1 MIILFP
7 TELEA
12 APFRA
17 LCPDA
22 EVIVC
27 GVGMAQSAA
36 CVARLLAD
44 GHRSFLLAGIAGAYG
59 DSPARGE
66 VVAVAEER
74 VAGVPAEFDRE
85 YKATLLPEG
94 VRAVRSNTVAMCGA
108 EACGVEVENMEGA
121 ALFALC
127 EEFGAEC
134 AEIRAIS
141 NRVGEPRSEWEVQ
154 TALGNLARTVVR
166 IVKNDGV

>member
-7 TELEA
+7 TEMEA

-17 LCPDA
+17 LCPDV
-22 EVIVC
+22 EVVVC
-27 GVGMAQSAA
+27 GVGMAQTAA
-36 CVARLLAD
+36 CVARLLAE

-59 DSPARGE
+59 DAPAKGE

-74 VAGVPAEFDRE
+74 VAGMPQQFDRA
-85 YKATLLPEG
+85 YKTSILPDG
-94 VRAVRSNTVAMCGA
+94 LRVVRSNTVSACGA
-108 EACGVEVENMEGA
+108 EAQGAEVENMEGA

-134 AEIRAIS
+134 CEVRAIS
-141 NRVGEPRSEWEVQ
+141 NRVGEPREEWCVP
-154 TALGNLARTVVR
+154 TALEKLAHAVVE
-166 IVKNDGV
+166 IISKK

>member
-1 MIILFP
+1 MILLLP

-17 LCPDA
+17 ICPDV
-22 EVIVC
+22 EVVVC
-27 GVGMAQSAA
+27 GVGMAQTAA

-44 GHRSFLLAGIAGAYG
+44 GHRSFLLAGIAGAY
-59 DSPARGE
+59 DQTLAKGE

-74 VAGVPAEFDRE
+74 VAGLPMQFDRT
-85 YKATLLPEG
+85 YRATILPEG
-94 VRAVRSNTVAMCGA
+94 LQVVRSNTVSACGA
-108 EACGVEVENMEGA
+108 DAQGAEVENMEGA

-134 AEIRAIS
+134 CEVRAIS
-141 NRVGEPRSEWEVQ
+141 NRVGEPREEWDVP
-154 TALGNLARTVVR
+154 TALKNLAHAVR
-166 IVKNDGV
+166 QIISKQ

>member
-7 TELEA
+7 TEMEA

-17 LCPDA
+17 LYPEA
-22 EVIVC
+22 EVVIC
-27 GVGMAQSAA
+27 GVGMAQTAA
-36 CVARLLAD
+36 CVARLLAE

-59 DSPARGE
+59 DAPAKGE

-74 VAGVPAEFDRE
+74 VAGMPQQFDRA
-85 YKATLLPEG
+85 YKTSILPDG
-94 VRAVRSNTVAMCGA
+94 LRVVRSNTVSACGA
-108 EACGVEVENMEGA
+108 DAQGAEVENMEGA

-134 AEIRAIS
+134 CEVRAIS
-141 NRVGEPRSEWEVQ
+141 NRVGEPREEWCVP
-154 TALGNLARTVVR
+154 TALEKLAHAVAE
-166 IVKNDGV
+166 IISKK

>member
-1 MIILFP
+1 MILLFP

-17 LCPDA
+17 LCPDVA
-22 EVIVC
+22 VVVC
-27 GVGMAQSAA
+27 GVGMAQTAA

-44 GHRSFLLAGIAGAYG
+44 GHRSFLLAGIAGAY
-59 DSPARGE
+59 DQTLAKGE

-74 VAGVPAEFDRE
+74 VAGMPQQFDRA
-85 YKATLLPEG
+85 YKTSILPDG
-94 VRAVRSNTVAMCGA
+94 LRVVRSNTVSACGA
-108 EACGVEVENMEGA
+108 DAQGAEVENMEGA

-134 AEIRAIS
+134 CEVRAIS
-141 NRVGEPRSEWEVQ
+141 NRVGEPREEWDVP
-154 TALGNLARTVVR
+154 TALESLAHAVQQ
-166 IVKNDGV
+166 IISKQ

>member
-17 LCPDA
+17 IYPDA
-22 EVIVC
+22 EVFIC
-27 GVGMAQSAA
+27 GVGMAQTAA

-44 GHRSFLLAGIAGAYG
+44 GHRSFLLAGIAGAY
-59 DSPARGE
+59 DQTLAKGE

-74 VAGVPAEFDRE
+74 VAGMPQRFDRA
-85 YKATLLPEG
+85 YKTSILPDG
-94 VRAVRSNTVAMCGA
+94 LRVVRSNTVSACGA
-108 EACGVEVENMEGA
+108 DAQGAEVENMEGA

-134 AEIRAIS
+134 CEIRAIS
-141 NRVGEPRSEWEVQ
+141 NRVGEPRVEWDVP
-154 TALGNLARTVVR
+154 TALENLAHAVQQ
-166 IVKNDGV
+166 IISKQ

>member
-7 TELEA
+7 TELES

-17 LCPDA
+17 ICPDA
-22 EVIVC
+22 EVFIC
-27 GVGMAQSAA
+27 GVGMAQTAA

-44 GHRSFLLAGIAGAYG
+44 GHRSFLLAGIAGAY
-59 DSPARGE
+59 DQTLAKGE

-74 VAGVPAEFDRE
+74 VAGLPMQFDRT
-85 YKATLLPEG
+85 YRATILPEG
-94 VRAVRSNTVAMCGA
+94 LQVVRSNTVSACGA
-108 EACGVEVENMEGA
+108 EAQGAEVENMEGA

-134 AEIRAIS
+134 CEVRAIS
-141 NRVGEPRSEWEVQ
+141 NRVGEPREEWDVP
-154 TALGNLARTVVR
+154 TALESLAHAVQQ
-166 IVKNDGV
+166 IISKQ

>member
-1 MIILFP
+1 MILLFP

-17 LCPDA
+17 LCPEA
-22 EVIVC
+22 EVVIC
-27 GVGMAQSAA
+27 GVGMAQTAA
-36 CVARLLAD
+36 CVARLLAE

-59 DSPARGE
+59 DAPAKGE

-74 VAGVPAEFDRE
+74 VAGMPQQFDRA
-85 YKATLLPEG
+85 YKTSILPDG
-94 VRAVRSNTVAMCGA
+94 LRVVRSNTVSACGA
-108 EACGVEVENMEGA
+108 EACGADVENMEGA

-134 AEIRAIS
+134 CEVRAIS
-141 NRVGEPRSEWEVQ
+141 NRVGEPREEWDVP
-154 TALGNLARTVVR
+154 TALENLAHAVCQ
-166 IVKNDGV
+166 IISKQ